1 MTSILIWFKAVRA
14 PLFTAALIPVLVGA
28 ALAKHEGTFNLTYLW
43 LGLAVLFSFQAGA
56 NLLNDY
62 YDALGSDRVNQNPT
76 PFSGGSKLIQQGV
89 LSRRDYLK
97 ATVISYSL
105 GLLILLLATW
115 MRQNLLVLGLGVS
128 GMVLGIAYSVKIS
141 NAMGRGWGEIAVGMA
156 FGPLA
161 VLGSYLLQTNHLS
174 QAAVL
179 AGIPVGF
186 LVMGVLILNQI
197 PDFEADRAVGKRN
210 WVVRLGGGRRGVGL
224 YLAVIFLAYLSISIG
239 VFSNLLPA
247 RVFISYATIPLA
259 VWVLLKAR
267 YTSVRMAEIVPA
279 LAGNIGLQ
287 IITGLLLVIGIC
299 WS

>member
-1 MTSILIWFKAVRA
+1 MKSILIWFKAVRA
-14 PLFTAALIPVLVGA
+14 PFFTASLVPALVGA
-28 ALAKHEGTFNLTYLW
+28 ALAKHEGVFDFTYLW
-43 LGLAVLFSFQAGA
+43 LGLAVLISNQAGA

-62 YDALGSDRVNQNPT
+62 YDALGSDRVNQTPT
-76 PFSGGSKLIQQGV
+76 PFSGGSRLIQQGI
-89 LSRRDYLK
+89 LSRKAFLK

-161 VLGSYLLQTNHLS
+161 VLGSYLLQTNQLS

-197 PDFEADRAVGKRN
+197 PDFKADLAVGKRN
-210 WVVRLGGGRRGVGL
+210 WVVRLGGGMKGVGL

-239 VFSNLLPA
+239 VFTNLLPA
-247 RVFISYATIPLA
+247 RVLISYATIPLA
-259 VWVLLKAR
+259 IWVLIKAR
-267 YTSVRMAEIVPA
+267 YTSLRVAEIVPA

-287 IITGLLLVIGIC
+287 IATGLLLAIGIC
-299 WS
+299 WN